1 MTKISLYQPK
11 GWEISRNDYS
21 ILSVTG
27 SKISSAYDE
36 LRNSNILRLPRKG
49 TLSDYKNAMRP
60 HAGFNRSVIDEL
72 IKIASPLTYYQRCAV
87 LSFDE
92 IKIQQNLVFD

>member
-1 MTKISLYQPK
+1 
-11 GWEISRNDYS
+11 
-21 ILSVTG
+21 
-27 SKISSAYDE
+27 
-36 LRNSNILRLPRKG
+36 
-49 TLSDYKNAMRP
+49 MRP